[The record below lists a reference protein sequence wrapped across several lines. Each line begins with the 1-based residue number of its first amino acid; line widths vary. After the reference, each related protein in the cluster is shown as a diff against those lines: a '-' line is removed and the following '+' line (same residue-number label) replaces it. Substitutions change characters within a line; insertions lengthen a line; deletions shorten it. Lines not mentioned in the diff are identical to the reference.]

1 VFHELNPPLRGSR
14 LNCPNVMIRDA
25 WGDRRV
31 LISRSGSAHY
41 DESVECEVKQLEVIK
56 DIGSVFLEIVVPQ
69 QEFLSDK
76 DYELHRCV
84 ETSGEFVDE

>member
-1 VFHELNPPLRGSR
+1 
-14 LNCPNVMIRDA
+14 
-25 WGDRRV
+25 
-31 LISRSGSAHY
+31 
-41 DESVECEVKQLEVIK
+41 VKQLEVIK